1 MRLSSRCLGNLIR
14 LLKHGFSNPA
24 KEVLAREGCSRT
36 TCPDAECPNLF
47 GVENKP
53 SRGSLSLEENKPQ
66 RSPGIPYETIGKA
79 SWGCSALP
87 VSPFHFQLSVAS
99 RTFPSACGMGVQY
112 RKAFAVEDS
121 V

>member
-1 MRLSSRCLGNLIR
+1 LIR

-47 GVENKP
+47 GVESKP
-53 SRGSLSLEENKPQ
+53 GRGSLSFEENKRQ
-66 RSPGIPYETIGKA
+66 RSPGNPYETIGKA

-87 VSPFHFQLSVAS
+87 VSPYSLSTVCHFTHITQ
-99 RTFPSACGMGVQY
+99 RTWNWRPVQESI
-112 RKAFAVEDS
+112 RS
-121 V
+121 